1 MYKQYFGKRNR
12 MRFDNPEEYYETLG
26 FLAKSDGSI
35 DLVWEHNE
43 DQGAWGSEGRIHC
56 YSNLVKF
63 TPPLR
68 RKFTKGR
75 AKKVL
80 HRINCNEFVE
90 DITTNHSF
98 SMGSLQNTAN
108 IRATIPQQYLIDFDR
123 GLAL

>member
-1 MYKQYFGKRNR
+1 MYKQYFGKRNK
-12 MRFDNPEEYYETLG
+12 MRFDNAEEYYETLG

-43 DQGAWGSEGRIHC
+43 DQGAWGSEGRIYC

-63 TPPLR
+63 TPPLK

-75 AKKVL
+75 ARKVL

-90 DITTNHSF
+90 DIITNHSF
-98 SMGSLQNTAN
+98 SMGSSQNTLN

-123 GLAL
+123 GFNL

>member
-12 MRFDNPEEYYETLG
+12 MRFDSPEEYYETLG

-35 DLVWEHNE
+35 ELFWEHNE

-75 AKKVL
+75 HKKVL

-98 SMGSLQNTAN
+98 SLGTIQNTVN
-108 IRATIPQQYLIDFDR
+108 IRATIPQQYFADFDR